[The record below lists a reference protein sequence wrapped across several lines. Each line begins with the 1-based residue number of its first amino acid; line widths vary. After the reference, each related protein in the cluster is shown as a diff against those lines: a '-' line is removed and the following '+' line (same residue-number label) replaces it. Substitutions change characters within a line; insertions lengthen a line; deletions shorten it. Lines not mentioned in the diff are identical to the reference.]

1 MCRGSRMKA
10 TTRLAHHLRP
20 GGGRRRLSSP
30 SSSSSA
36 SSVDDFDAPPAMISP
51 VNTSL
56 ALSVHFRH
64 PSLGMKDYEIL
75 SRATAFLLRVDPP
88 EPNEEEE
95 EGGRTTKVD
104 DYDYDDDDGARG
116 GGGGGGGGRR
126 RRYPYSPTSR
136 RASTCGTNYCGGR
149 TTSTNRRRDRGVRP
163 TGCPGWSSAPPRS
176 GRTCTSWRA
185 PT

>member
-1 MCRGSRMKA
+1 MTTFPLARTVGASMCRGSRMKA
-10 TTRLAHHLRP
+10 TTRLAHRRP
-20 GGGRRRLSSP
+20 GGGRRLSSP
-30 SSSSSA
+30 SSSSA
-36 SSVDDFDAPPAMISP
+36 SSVDDFDAPAISP

-88 EPNEEEE
+88 EPNDED
-95 EGGRTTKVD
+95 GGRTTKVD
-104 DYDYDDDDGARG
+104 DDDDDDGARG
-116 GGGGGGGGRR
+116 GGGRR
-126 RRYPYSPTSR
+126 RPPCSPTSG
-136 RASTCGTNYCGGR
+136 RASTCGTNSCGGR
-149 TTSTNRRRDRGVRP
+149 TTSTTRRRDRDVRP

-176 GRTCTSWRA
+176 GRMCTSWRA